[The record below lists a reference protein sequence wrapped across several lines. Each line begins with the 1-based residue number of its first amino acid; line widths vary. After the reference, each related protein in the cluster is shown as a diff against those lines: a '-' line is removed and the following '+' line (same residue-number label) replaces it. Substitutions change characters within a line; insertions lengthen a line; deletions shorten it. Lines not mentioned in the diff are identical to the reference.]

1 MHKKRKN
8 IYFSSLFFKNHYFCI
23 HIMEKSKILLVSDM
37 CGYGKVAAACQMPIF
52 SYMGHDVFNLP
63 TMLISNTFP
72 YGKFAILESTDYI
85 REAMGKW
92 NELGFRFDAIVT
104 GFMASERQAQLIAHY
119 CREQAANG
127 AKIYVDPV
135 MGDYGRLYAGA
146 DEATIRSMREMLS
159 VAHLCFPNYTE
170 ACLLTDAEYKAEGV
184 TWEEAKGLV
193 NKLRR
198 IGSMSVLIT
207 SCIVDGQPTVVG
219 YNHFSAEYFRL
230 PYEIVHTTSSD
241 SNIPVQFPGTG
252 DIFSS
257 IIVGRL
263 QDGDTLL
270 HATRTSMDTLRHWIE
285 INKDNEDKNRGIP
298 VERHLADL

>member
-1 MHKKRKN
+1 MV
-8 IYFSSLFFKNHYFCI
+8 
-23 HIMEKSKILLVSDM
+23 KSKILLVSDM

-85 REAMGKW
+85 CEATKKW

-104 GFMASERQAQLIAHY
+104 GFLASERQAQIVAHY

-127 AKIYVDPV
+127 TKIYVDPV
-135 MGDYGRLYAGA
+135 MGDYGKMYAGA
-146 DEATIRSMREMLS
+146 DEATIRCMREMLS

-170 ACLLTDAEYKAEGV
+170 ACLLAGVEYRHEGI
-184 TWEEAKGLV
+184 TWSEAKGLV

-198 IGSMSVLIT
+198 IGAMSVLVT
-207 SCIVDGQPTVVG
+207 SCVVDGKPAVIG
-219 YNHFSAEYFRL
+219 YNHFSAEYLLL
-230 PYEIVHTTSSD
+230 PYEVIYTTPSSTGED
-241 SNIPVQFPGTG
+241 KGGASPVQFPGTG

-263 QDGDTLL
+263 QDGDTLK
-270 HATRTSMDTLRHWIE
+270 HATQTSMDTLRHWID

-298 VERHLADL
+298 VERHLSDLNS

>member
-1 MHKKRKN
+1 L
-8 IYFSSLFFKNHYFCI
+8 I
-23 HIMEKSKILLVSDM
+23 KSKILLVSDM

-85 REAMGKW
+85 QEAMSKW
-92 NELGFRFDAIVT
+92 NELGFSFDAIVT
-104 GFMASERQAQLIAHY
+104 GFMASERQAQLVAHY
-119 CREQAANG
+119 CREQASLG
-127 AKIYVDPV
+127 TKIYVDPV
-135 MGDYGRLYAGA
+135 MGDYGKMYAGA
-146 DEATIRSMREMLS
+146 DEGTVRCMREMLS

-170 ACLLTDAEYKAEGV
+170 ACLLADVDYHQEGI
-184 TWEEAKGLV
+184 TWDEAKGLV

-207 SCIVDGQPTVVG
+207 SCIVDGQPAVVG
-219 YNHFSAEYFRL
+219 YNHFSAEYLLL
-230 PYEIVHTTSSD
+230 PYEVIYTTNTPSLTGEGRGGAAS
-241 SNIPVQFPGTG
+241 PVQFPGTG

-263 QDGDTLL
+263 QDGDTLQ
-270 HATRTSMDTLRHWIE
+270 HATRTSMDTLRHWIDL
-285 INKDNEDKNRGIP
+285 NKDNKDKNRGIP